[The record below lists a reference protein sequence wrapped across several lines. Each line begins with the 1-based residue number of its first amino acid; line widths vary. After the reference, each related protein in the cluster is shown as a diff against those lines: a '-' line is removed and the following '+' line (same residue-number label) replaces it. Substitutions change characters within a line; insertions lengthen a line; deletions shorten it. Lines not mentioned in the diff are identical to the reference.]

1 MNTFRLLVLSLAII
15 SLFPRKHV
23 HVFWKTRTTFPKN
36 MYVFPEK
43 DVRVFFDLFA
53 SLEKIPTFV

>member
-1 MNTFRLLVLSLAII
+1 
-15 SLFPRKHV
+15 
-23 HVFWKTRTTFPKN
+23 

>member
-1 MNTFRLLVLSLAII
+1 MNFK
-15 SLFPRKHV
+15 KHV
-23 HVFWKTRTTFPKN
+23 RVSGKTCTSFSKN